1 MKFLQKIP
9 YMEKNLSRSFNNFK
23 FFKKNKKLENDFS
36 YYQFEFLNSTSYSEK
51 NIYI

>member
-1 MKFLQKIP
+1 MKFLQKFHIWK
-9 YMEKNLSRSFNNFK
+9 KNLSRSFNNFK
-23 FFKKNKKLENDFS
+23 FFKKIKKLENDFS